1 MIESEHGR
9 QTPKS
14 IKGVITCPLCGKEK
28 FFIYPDSQGHV
39 SMHCARC
46 NRLILLDSDNLTA
59 EVTRPIK
66 NQNTAS

>member
-1 MIESEHGR
+1 MTEADHGK
-9 QTPKS
+9 QMSNS

-28 FFIYPDSQGHV
+28 FFVYPDSQGHV
-39 SMHCARC
+39 SIHCAKC
-46 NRLILLDSDNLTA
+46 GRLILLDSDNLTA